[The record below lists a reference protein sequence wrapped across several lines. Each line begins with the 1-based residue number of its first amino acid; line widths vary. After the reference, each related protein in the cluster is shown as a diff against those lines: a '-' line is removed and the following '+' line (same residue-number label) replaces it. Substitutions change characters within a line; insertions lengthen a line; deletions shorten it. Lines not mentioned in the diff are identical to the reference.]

1 MLAVFHLLMTNP
13 ADNFQT
19 TCHSKRLGTLH
30 AFLHFIAKTFE
41 KMDLLT
47 ATNFKKLEK
56 CFDCSVNELL
66 KVKEEL
72 TRERDET
79 LQEVAKLREKI
90 AETQDR
96 EQKLEKD
103 LDDAQSKMQEV

>member
-1 MLAVFHLLMTNP
+1 
-13 ADNFQT
+13 
-19 TCHSKRLGTLH
+19 
-30 AFLHFIAKTFE
+30 
-41 KMDLLT
+41 
-47 ATNFKKLEK
+47 
-56 CFDCSVNELL
+56 L

-72 TRERDET
+72 THERDET

-103 LDDAQSKMQEV
+103 LDDAQSKVQEVWRIRETTDLDQLSTLL